1 MDRKKMVLLMILLLL
16 FVLVVFIISWSYA
29 EKPYQVQTPEV
40 NTPTDANQ
48 QTTFQTETLQ
58 QGDGSEEVKP
68 GDRIAVN
75 FIGTLK
81 DGNLFDS
88 NLDSGMPYEFT
99 ISKGEVIQGWDKGL
113 IGMKVGEKRKLV
125 VPPELGY
132 GSEEKE
138 NIPKDSTLYY
148 EVELVEIKG

>member
-1 MDRKKMVLLMILLLL
+1 MKMDRKKMILLSLS
-16 FVLVVFIISWSYA
+16 VLVVIIIGWICV
-29 EKPYQVQTPEV
+29 EKFYHVQTPES
-40 NTPTDANQ
+40 NTTAGANQ
-48 QTTFQTETLQ
+48 QAALQTETLQ
-58 QGDGSEEVKP
+58 QGYGSEDVKS

-75 FIGTLK
+75 FMGYLK
-81 DGNLFDS
+81 DRNLFDS
-88 NLDSGMPYEFT
+88 NLDSGKPYEFT
-99 ISKGEVIQGWDKGL
+99 IGKGEVVQGWDKGL

-138 NIPKDSTLYY
+138 NIPKNSTLYY

>member
-1 MDRKKMVLLMILLLL
+1 MDGKKVILFLL
-16 FVLVVFIISWSYA
+16 FVLVVIVIGWICV
-29 EKPYQVQTPEV
+29 EKIYYVQAPEL
-40 NTPTDANQ
+40 NTTADANQ
-48 QTTFQTETLQ
+48 QVTFQTETLQ
-58 QGDGSEEVKP
+58 QGYGSEDVKL

-81 DGNLFDS
+81 DGILFDS
-88 NLDSGMPYEFT
+88 NLDSGTPYEFT
-99 ISKGEVIQGWDKGL
+99 VGKGEVIQGWDKGL

-138 NIPKDSTLYY
+138 NIPKDSPLYY

>member
-1 MDRKKMVLLMILLLL
+1 MILLSLS
-16 FVLVVFIISWSYA
+16 VLVVIIIGWICV
-29 EKPYQVQTPEV
+29 EKIYYVQAPTQS
-40 NTPTDANQ
+40 NTTAGANQ
-48 QTTFQTETLQ
+48 RATFQTETLQ
-58 QGDGSEEVKP
+58 QGYGSEDVKL

-81 DGNLFDS
+81 DGSLFDS
-88 NLDSGMPYEFT
+88 NLDSGTPYEFT
-99 ISKGEVIQGWDKGL
+99 IGKGEVVQGLDKGL